1 MEDPFVA
8 HETAARLSLAIHSV
22 RSWTERCCA
31 RTSLCAIVAVSSRSD
46 MDKVPCGQS
55 AVIRA
60 AQMCGGN
67 GWRQTMGDVVG
78 LMTSNQTPPI
88 PVRRL
93 SQAPMSE
100 GEPEPALEDVL
111 WTERQAT
118 MPST

>member
-22 RSWTERCCA
+22 RSW
-31 RTSLCAIVAVSSRSD
+31 TSLCAIVAVSSRSD

-111 WTERQAT
+111 WAERQAT